1 MVVQSSGGE
10 KSSGS
15 KNYMTQNLMTMAQD
29 IAQQVAEESSSSSDL
44 EFLERLKAVVEQH
57 VGDEDF
63 SVQSLSEMMAMD
75 RTVLYRRMQALT
87 GMPPSVYI
95 KNIRLNVARRL
106 LSNTDLPVS
115 DIAAKTG
122 FATTKYFSAVF
133 KDAYGMTPNEFRR

>member
-1 MVVQSSGGE
+1 
-10 KSSGS
+10 
-15 KNYMTQNLMTMAQD
+15 MTMAQD

-87 GMPPSVYI
+87 GMPPSVYVKSVWI
-95 KNIRLNVARRL
+95 GLDVFNLLDISNVSSYYWVTDVNNIQYAVPNYLTRRQLNVRL
-106 LSNTDLPVS
+106 S
-115 DIAAKTG
+115 
-122 FATTKYFSAVF
+122 
-133 KDAYGMTPNEFRR
+133 MTF

>member
-1 MVVQSSGGE
+1 M
-10 KSSGS
+10 
-15 KNYMTQNLMTMAQD
+15 
-29 IAQQVAEESSSSSDL
+29 AEESSSSSDL

-87 GMPPSVYI
+87 GMPPSVYV